1 MKNILPSFSIE
12 RISERLL
19 HIMGLSIGYCSLLLL
34 LVINTANAAPFA
46 YLNAGNSVAV
56 VDVETMTEVQR
67 IDVGR
72 NLGYLHVRPGGNY
85 LYGVSGADGNTNHE
99 ITVIDTSSHTLVS
112 HFEVAARAGLMFVTS
127 SPDGK
132 RIYAVDRHNYLYFI
146 DAETH
151 ELLHSLEI
159 IPPDPQIGFPKSEV
173 EDIDVSHD
181 SKHIMISVGRTGSR
195 AGYRFYDAQTYASIG
210 QVQPLITTLEGR
222 EVFRNIRANPYP
234 RRTAADGLHGH
245 LFQACGRFFLFPGS
259 ELEPSCILSSLPYSE
274 ETNEY
279 YSESYNYES
288 SRAYAFF
295 PTPGNSFYNSLT
307 FSYDGELAFISE
319 RAGGDNFTTLARI
332 HVATANAPGA
342 IGSYVVPINDTQPI
356 NLDAHPGRDE
366 LFLYTGKADLYRLSY
381 ERSDPLTPTGDFIHI
396 SGGGIATGHFVGG
409 PMQLT
414 ASIQTG
420 TVRFPHLPLTPSS
433 QKVFSF
439 HNRLNQKPVALQ
451 CSLDNGQA
459 FTLSGGDVNVS
470 LQPDEA
476 IEFTVSFSTALAGQ
490 YTDTL
495 RCSDSNNGEFIYSL
509 EGNYVAPVT
518 ATPASGSLVVLP
530 TQWPATGATYQT
542 INFQNP
548 NLTPA
553 NVSCSIS
560 GSTGELSVT
569 SNLTVP
575 ASGNANL
582 RVNLDSAN
590 TGTFNG
596 TLSCSSDVGG
606 SFVYDL
612 SGETITPLVAQPIWP
627 LPSRGALEM
636 GYIYPLQSELQRT
649 LSFENENASPLGFS
663 CQLISDDSGFT
674 LEPVPG
680 QVAAGGMVDVTVT
693 YRSNAPA
700 LETLARLDCEDE
712 TGQQWS
718 HNFRAN
724 ALMPINAT
732 PAKNSDVIL
741 PPQRVGTAPT
751 AASFTFRNPENLIE
765 GLFFYCQMSP
775 STPSFVIKNLDGF
788 HTLPTGEEK
797 SFSVEFNS
805 STAGNFSTALTC
817 YVLQN
822 DIGEG
827 LVEQIEYTLNAS
839 TFYALTSSPRSGS
852 TINLPDVSI
861 DPEATSASAGEE
873 LSRAT
878 NAAISFQNHAPAD
891 ESLSCSLN
899 DGSVFSISATPMTI
913 PANSSASLT
922 VTFNPVTPGEYTD
935 TLSCSGASGDLFT
948 FTLKAKGVESPPRR
962 TEMQLPLSEGP
973 HSGKMLNLSV
983 TDSEWSLDA
992 AQSLTAAS
1000 VGAALPQGVILPHG
1014 AVSLRLTEGT
1024 AGNSSTIVLSYP
1036 FELPAG
1042 ARYYKYGPT
1051 ADNPDDHW
1059 YAYPGAVISGNTI
1072 TLTLTDGGAGDSDL
1086 SVNGIID
1093 DPGGPAW
1100 ISAAPGNV
1108 TAIPTLPQ
1116 WAMMLLA
1123 GIMGMLALN
1132 RMRVRNT

>member
-1 MKNILPSFSIE
+1 MKNILPSFSIQ
-12 RISERLL
+12 RISKRLL
-19 HIMGLSIGYCSLLLL
+19 HIMGLSIGYFSLLLL

-56 VDVETMTEVQR
+56 VDVETMTEIQR

-72 NLGYLHVRPGGNY
+72 NLGYLHVRPGGKY
-85 LYGVSGADGNTNHE
+85 LYGVSGADGNNNRE

-132 RIYAVDRHNYLYFI
+132 RIYAVDRDHFLYII

-151 ELLHSLEI
+151 ELLHSFEI
-159 IPPDPQIGFPKSEV
+159 IVPDPYNDVYPPRV
-173 EDIDVSHD
+173 VDIDVSHD
-181 SKHIMISVGRTGSR
+181 SKHIMIALRFKGF
-195 AGYRFYDAQTYASIG
+195 RFYDAQTYALIG
-210 QVQPLITTLEGR
+210 QGR
-222 EVFRNIRANPYP
+222 PNFVLGDSGAHRNIRANPYP
-234 RRTAADGLHGH
+234 RRTAVDGLHGH
-245 LFQACGRFFLFPGS
+245 LYQLCGNYIYPNFETESG
-259 ELEPSCILSSLPYSE
+259 CVLSSLPYSE

-279 YSESYNYES
+279 YFDEDEY
-288 SRAYAFF
+288 RARAFF

-366 LFLYTGKADLYRLSY
+366 LFLYTGKADLYRLTY
-381 ERSDPLTPTGDFIHI
+381 ERSDPLTPTRDFIHI

-409 PMQLT
+409 PMPLT

-420 TVRFPHLPLTPSS
+420 SVRFPYLPLTPSS

-459 FTLSGGDVNVS
+459 FSISGGDVNVS

-553 NVSCSIS
+553 SVSCSIS
-560 GSTGELSVT
+560 GSTGELSVA

-606 SFVYDL
+606 AFVYDL

-627 LPSRGALEM
+627 LPFRGALEM

-649 LSFENENASPLGFS
+649 LSFENANASPLGFS
-663 CQLISDDSGFT
+663 CQLTSDDSGFM

-693 YRSNAPA
+693 YRSDAPT
-700 LETLARLDCEDE
+700 LDTLA
-712 TGQQWS
+712 
-718 HNFRAN
+718 
-724 ALMPINAT
+724 
-732 PAKNSDVIL
+732 
-741 PPQRVGTAPT
+741 
-751 AASFTFRNPENLIE
+751 
-765 GLFFYCQMSP
+765 
-775 STPSFVIKNLDGF
+775 
-788 HTLPTGEEK
+788 
-797 SFSVEFNS
+797 
-805 STAGNFSTALTC
+805 
-817 YVLQN
+817 
-822 DIGEG
+822 
-827 LVEQIEYTLNAS
+827 
-839 TFYALTSSPRSGS
+839 
-852 TINLPDVSI
+852 
-861 DPEATSASAGEE
+861 
-873 LSRAT
+873 
-878 NAAISFQNHAPAD
+878 
-891 ESLSCSLN
+891 
-899 DGSVFSISATPMTI
+899 
-913 PANSSASLT
+913 
-922 VTFNPVTPGEYTD
+922 
-935 TLSCSGASGDLFT
+935 
-948 FTLKAKGVESPPRR
+948 
-962 TEMQLPLSEGP
+962 
-973 HSGKMLNLSV
+973 
-983 TDSEWSLDA
+983 
-992 AQSLTAAS
+992 
-1000 VGAALPQGVILPHG
+1000 
-1014 AVSLRLTEGT
+1014 
-1024 AGNSSTIVLSYP
+1024 
-1036 FELPAG
+1036 
-1042 ARYYKYGPT
+1042 
-1051 ADNPDDHW
+1051 
-1059 YAYPGAVISGNTI
+1059 
-1072 TLTLTDGGAGDSDL
+1072 
-1086 SVNGIID
+1086 
-1093 DPGGPAW
+1093 
-1100 ISAAPGNV
+1100 
-1108 TAIPTLPQ
+1108 
-1116 WAMMLLA
+1116 
-1123 GIMGMLALN
+1123 
-1132 RMRVRNT
+1132 

>member
-1 MKNILPSFSIE
+1 MKNIFF
-12 RISERLL
+12 
-19 HIMGLSIGYCSLLLL
+19 GYCSLLLL

-56 VDVETMTEVQR
+56 VDVETMTEIQR

-72 NLGYLHVRPGGNY
+72 NLGYLHVRPGGKY
-85 LYGVSGADGNTNHE
+85 LYGVSSSQLYHPYQDY
-99 ITVIDTSSHTLVS
+99 ITVIDTTSHTVAT
-112 HFEVAARAGLMFVTS
+112 HFEVATRAGLKFVTS

-132 RIYAVDRHNYLYFI
+132 RIYAVDHHNYLYFI

-159 IPPDPQIGFPKSEV
+159 IEHDDPFTPVISSDV

-181 SKHIMISVGRTGSR
+181 SKHIMLSVGRTGSR

-210 QVQPLITTLEGR
+210 QVRPLIDGSIS
-222 EVFRNIRANPYP
+222 FRNIRANPYP

-245 LFQACGRFFLFPGS
+245 LFRACGRLDLFPGS
-259 ELEPSCILSSLPYSE
+259 YLYPSCILSSLPYSE

-279 YSESYNYES
+279 YSGNYEYLD

-295 PTPGNSFYNSLT
+295 TTPGNSFYTSLT

-319 RAGGDNFTTLARI
+319 FAGGDNFTTLARI

-342 IGSYVVPINDTQPI
+342 VGSYVVPINDTQPI

-366 LFLYTGKADLYRLSY
+366 LFLYTGKADLYRLTY
-381 ERSDPLTPTGDFIHI
+381 ERSDPLTPTRDFIHI
-396 SGGGIATGHFVGG
+396 SGGGIATGQFVGG
-409 PMQLT
+409 PMPLT

-420 TVRFPHLPLTPSS
+420 AVRFPYLPLTPSS

-459 FTLSGGDVNVS
+459 FSLSGGDVNVS
-470 LQPDEA
+470 LQPDET
-476 IEFTVSFSTALAGQ
+476 IEVTVNFSSAVAGQ

-518 ATPASGSLVVLP
+518 ATPASGSTIVLP
-530 TQWPATGATYQT
+530 TQWPATGATSQT

-560 GSTGELSVT
+560 GSTGELSVA

-590 TGTFNG
+590 SGTFNG

-606 SFVYDL
+606 SYVYDL

-649 LSFENENASPLGFS
+649 LSFENANASPLGFS
-663 CQLISDDSGFT
+663 CQLTSDDSGFM

-693 YRSNAPA
+693 YRSDAPA

-718 HNFRAN
+718 HNFRAS

-732 PAKNSDVIL
+732 PAKNSDIIL

-751 AASFTFRNPENLIE
+751 AATFTFRNPENLIE

-852 TINLPDVSI
+852 TINLPDVTI
-861 DPEATSASAGEE
+861 DPEATSAPAGEE
-873 LSRAT
+873 LTRAT
-878 NAAISFQNHAPAD
+878 NATISFQNHAPAD

-899 DGSVFSISATPMTI
+899 DGSVFSINAMPMTI

-935 TLSCSGASGDLFT
+935 TLSCSGASGDLFS
-948 FTLKAKGVESPPRR
+948 FTLQGQGVEVPPRR
-962 TEMQLPLSEGP
+962 TEMELPLSEGP
-973 HSGKMLNLSV
+973 HSGKMLHLAV
-983 TDSEWSLDA
+983 TDSEWNLDA
-992 AQSLTAAS
+992 AQTLTAAS
-1000 VGAALPQGVILPHG
+1000 LGAALPQGVMLPHG
-1014 AVSLRLTEGT
+1014 ALSLRLTEGT
-1024 AGNSSTIVLSYP
+1024 PGSSSTIVLTYP
-1036 FELPAG
+1036 FDLPAG
-1042 ARYYKYGPT
+1042 TRYYKYGPT
-1051 ADNPDDHW
+1051 ADNPADHW
-1059 YAYPGAVISGNTI
+1059 YPYDGAVISGNTI

-1086 SVNGIID
+1086 NVNGIID
-1093 DPGGPAW
+1093 DPGGPVLL
-1100 ISAAPGNV
+1100 AADLAP
-1108 TAIPTLPQ
+1108 IPTLSQ
-1116 WAMMLLA
+1116 WAMLLLA
-1123 GIMGMLALN
+1123 GIMGLLAMQ
-1132 RMRVRNT
+1132 RMRWMPNT

>member
-1 MKNILPSFSIE
+1 MKNILPSFSIQ
-12 RISERLL
+12 RISKRLL
-19 HIMGLSIGYCSLLLL
+19 HIMGLSIGYFSLLLL

-56 VDVETMTEVQR
+56 VDVETMTEIQR

-72 NLGYLHVRPGGNY
+72 NLGYLHVRPGGKY
-85 LYGVSGADGNTNHE
+85 LYGVSGADGNNNRE

-132 RIYAVDRHNYLYFI
+132 RIYAVDRYNYLYFI
-146 DAETH
+146 NAETH

-159 IPPDPQIGFPKSEV
+159 IEHDDPFTPVISSDV

-181 SKHIMISVGRTGSR
+181 SKHIMLSVGGDGFRD
-195 AGYRFYDAQTYASIG
+195 GYRFYDAQTYASIG
-210 QVQPLITTLEGR
+210 QVRPFPGIVSTPR
-222 EVFRNIRANPYP
+222 YRNIRANPYP
-234 RRTAADGLHGH
+234 RRTDGLHGH
-245 LFQACGRFFLFPGS
+245 LYQVCANYRYPDLQTEHGCV
-259 ELEPSCILSSLPYSE
+259 LSSLPYSE

-279 YSESYNYES
+279 YFDEDEL
-288 SRAYAFF
+288 RARAFF
-295 PTPGNSFYNSLT
+295 PTPGNSLYNSLT

-332 HVATANAPGA
+332 HVARANVLGA
-342 IGSYVVPINDTQPI
+342 VGSYVVPINDTQPI

-366 LFLYTGKADLYRLSY
+366 LFLYTGKADLYRLTY
-381 ERSDPLTPTGDFIHI
+381 ERSDPLTPTRDFIHI

-409 PMQLT
+409 PMPLT

-420 TVRFPHLPLTPSS
+420 SVRFPYLPLTPSS

-459 FTLSGGDVNVS
+459 FSLSGGDVNVS
-470 LQPDEA
+470 LQPDET
-476 IEFTVSFSTALAGQ
+476 IEVTVNFSAAVAGQ

-518 ATPASGSLVVLP
+518 ATPASGSTIVLP

-560 GSTGELSVT
+560 GSTGELSVA

-590 TGTFNG
+590 AGTFNG

-606 SFVYDL
+606 AYVYDL

-627 LPSRGALEM
+627 RPFRGALEM

-649 LSFENENASPLGFS
+649 LSFENVNASPLGFS
-663 CQLISDDSGFT
+663 CQLTSDDSGFM

-693 YRSNAPA
+693 YRSDAPT
-700 LETLARLDCEDE
+700 LDTLAQLDCEDE

-718 HNFRAN
+718 HNFRAS

-732 PAKNSDVIL
+732 PAKNSDIIL

-751 AASFTFRNPENLIE
+751 STSFTFSNPENLIE
-765 GLFFYCQMSP
+765 GVFFYCQMNP
-775 STPSFVIKNLDGF
+775 STPSFVIKNLEGF
-788 HTLPTGEEK
+788 PRLPTGEEK

-817 YVLQN
+817 YILQN
-822 DIGEG
+822 DIDDG
-827 LVEQIEYTLNAS
+827 LTEQIEYTLKAS

-861 DPEATSASAGEE
+861 DPEATSAPAGEE
-873 LSRAT
+873 LTRAT
-878 NAAISFQNHAPAD
+878 NAAISFQNHAPDD

-899 DGSVFSISATPMTI
+899 DGSVFSINAMPMTI
-913 PANSSASLT
+913 PANSSATLT

-935 TLSCSGASGDLFT
+935 TLSCSGASGDLFS
-948 FTLKAKGVESPPRR
+948 FALKAKGVEAPPRR

-983 TDSEWSLDA
+983 TDSEWNLDA

-1014 AVSLRLTEGT
+1014 AVSLRLTDGT

-1051 ADNPDDHW
+1051 ADNPTDHW

-1100 ISAAPGNV
+1100 ISAPGNV

-1123 GIMGMLALN
+1123 GIMGMLALS